1 MSSKVKTR
9 QPYKEEHHE
18 EKPKEELEEN
28 PEYIRTYEEELKE
41 TVRQNFEY
49 YKNKFVKVDK
59 FVNNVLRS
67 LEMKNLNCEY
77 VIDELPYIYS
87 SQSIGHHVLEDN
99 YIEYEH
105 ARDKIICR
113 NLSVPERYVIVVFSK
128 RVYTHVGDIR
138 SFLILDVG
146 DIIIYREIIRK

>member
-9 QPYKEEHHE
+9 QPYKEEHYE

-28 PEYIRTYEEELKE
+28 PEYIRTNEEELKE
-41 TVRQNFEY
+41 TVRQDFEY

-59 FVNNVLRS
+59 FVKDVLRS

-77 VIDELPYIYS
+77 VIDKLPYVYS
-87 SQSIGHHVLEDN
+87 SQSIGHPVLEDN
-99 YIEYEH
+99 YIRYEH
-105 ARDKIICR
+105 ARDEIICR
-113 NLSVPERYVIVVFSK
+113 NLSVPERYVINVFSK

-146 DIIIYREIIRK
+146 DIFVEKEKIEK